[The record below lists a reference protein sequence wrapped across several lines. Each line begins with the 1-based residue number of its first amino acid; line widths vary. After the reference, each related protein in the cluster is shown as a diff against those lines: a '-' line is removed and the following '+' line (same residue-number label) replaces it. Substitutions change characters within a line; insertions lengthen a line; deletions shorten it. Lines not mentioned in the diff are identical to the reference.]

1 MGALL
6 TPALGTVVWASIAFL
21 VVLFVL
27 RRFAWGPILSALNER
42 EESIAGALNEAE
54 KVRKEMEELAASN
67 ENQLKEARAERD
79 RMLREARDM
88 ADQLVAD
95 AKNTAREAADKEV
108 AAAKDAIAIER
119 KAAVAVLKAEVG
131 NLSLEIAERLLR
143 EKLESND
150 EQKTLVNRLIDE
162 SPLN

>member
-67 ENQLKEARAERD
+67 ESQLKKARAERD
-79 RMLREARDM
+79 RMLREAREM

-119 KAAVAVLKAEVG
+119 KAAIAGLKAEVG

-150 EQKTLVNRLIDE
+150 EQKALVNRLIDE

>member
-1 MGALL
+1 
-6 TPALGTVVWASIAFL
+6 
-21 VVLFVL
+21 
-27 RRFAWGPILSALNER
+27 
-42 EESIAGALNEAE
+42 
-54 KVRKEMEELAASN
+54 
-67 ENQLKEARAERD
+67 
-79 RMLREARDM
+79 M

-119 KAAVAVLKAEVG
+119 KAAVAELKAEVG

-150 EQKTLVNRLIDE
+150 EQKALVNRLIDE

>member
-79 RMLREARDM
+79 RML
-88 ADQLVAD
+88 
-95 AKNTAREAADKEV
+95 
-108 AAAKDAIAIER
+108 
-119 KAAVAVLKAEVG
+119 
-131 NLSLEIAERLLR
+131 SLIH
-143 EKLESND
+143 
-150 EQKTLVNRLIDE
+150 I
-162 SPLN
+162 